1 MASTMKDLARETG
14 LGLATLS
21 KYFNGGNVREK
32 NRRLIEAA
40 VKKLHYVPNEVA
52 RSLKTRQ
59 TRVIGVIIPELSNA
73 FITSIISSMEDV
85 LRRHDYAVIVCD
97 CRSDPKREKEA
108 VEFLIHRRVDGLI
121 NMATDPTGAHLKA
134 ALEANIPILLVD
146 RLIKTLRNKVSAVII
161 DNEFAS
167 SQAVSKLLDLGH
179 RKIGLVLGSPR
190 LYTTET
196 RLAGYLNALRDAGVE
211 PDERYIR
218 YGDYTM
224 DGGYQAVQELIGLED
239 PPTALFITNFEMMLG
254 GMLALQHNGIEIPRD
269 LSVIGFDKLELFSGI
284 FPDLTLVRQPQL
296 GIGRE
301 CADLM
306 LDILSSKNPP
316 VPRVITLPTELTEGS
331 SVRALES
338 KRFFNIFSSS
348 VLCFRLSFFYTEY
361 RPSVRTGRRPPHS
374 PFRRWNDSGY
384 HTRRQKA
391 LRS

>member
-85 LRRHDYAVIVCD
+85 LRRHDYAVIVCER
-97 CRSDPKREKEA
+97 RSDPKREKEA

-316 VPRVITLPTELTEGS
+316 VPRVITLSTELTEGS

-338 KRFFNIFSSS
+338 
-348 VLCFRLSFFYTEY
+348 
-361 RPSVRTGRRPPHS
+361 
-374 PFRRWNDSGY
+374 
-384 HTRRQKA
+384 
-391 LRS
+391 